1 MDNCLLPFDIIL
13 EITQHNQWV
22 NAGTMARTC
31 HVLLNTLTKPSMLS
45 QIIDVCIKNKILYKW
60 LTFAVP
66 VEWLGSTI
74 MLDLM
79 PQMNLPIHLPSSF
92 VTGGHVCQ
100 QIYHKQWHGDID
112 VFYIGNHDDPQ
123 PFKEMTHNHFYYEF
137 VPTEY
142 KETERCIENFD
153 LSIVQ
158 QGYSDQ
164 GTFCTP
170 LALYTYYYKNII
182 VIPEKKVQNYTGF
195 TKNTPRLEEFS
206 VTIWTY
212 IEKHEKFS
220 VTIWTYIEKHQQMH
234 QGSFE
239 NCKQC
244 KTDISPQLQP
254 IHYWRARLQKY
265 KNRFPDYHFY
275 YCRL

>member
-1 MDNCLLPFDIIL
+1 MENCLLPLELIL
-13 EITQHNQWV
+13 EITQHYQWV

-31 HVLLNTLTKPSMLS
+31 HVLLNTSMLS

-66 VEWLGSTI
+66 AEWFGSTI

-79 PQMNLPIHLPSSF
+79 PKMNLPIHLPSSF

-100 QIYHKQWHGDID
+100 QIYHKQWDGDID
-112 VFYIGNHDDPQ
+112 VFYIGNHHDSQ
-123 PFKEMTHNHFYYEF
+123 PFKEINHNNVYYEF

-212 IEKHEKFS
+212 IEKH
-220 VTIWTYIEKHQQMH
+220 QQMH

-254 IHYWRARLQKY
+254 IHYWMGRLQKY